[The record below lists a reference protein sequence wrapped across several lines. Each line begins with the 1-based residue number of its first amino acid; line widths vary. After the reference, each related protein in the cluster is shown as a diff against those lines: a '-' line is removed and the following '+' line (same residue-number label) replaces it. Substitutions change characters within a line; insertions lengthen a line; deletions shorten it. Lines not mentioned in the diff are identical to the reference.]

1 MTMETRNI
9 WETVRDTVREG
20 VKEMQ
25 EKGESLAHQGRLRLD
40 IFGAQRRLDHLLE
53 SLGRIYANR
62 VQEGQSVSPSDAEMS
77 AILVEI
83 RKMETELSTLREEL
97 RQAARKPQN

>member
-1 MTMETRNI
+1 METRNF
-9 WETVRDTVREG
+9 WETVKDTVRVG

-25 EKGESLAHQGRLRLD
+25 EKGEALAHQGRLRLD

-62 VQEGQSVSPSDAEMS
+62 VQTGQSVSPDDTEMS
-77 AILVEI
+77 ALLTEI
-83 RKMETELSTLREEL
+83 RKTEAELGALRDEL
-97 RQAARKPQN
+97 RQATRKPQN